1 MTTTQMSL
9 DCKARAEQAIDRCRT
24 LAKFSEDAGATRRT
38 FLSAP
43 MRDCHAQIASWLAPS
58 KIVPTIDA
66 IGNLHAVA
74 PSNDRQKPR
83 LLIGSHL
90 DTVPNAGALDGI
102 LGIMLGLSLL
112 ESSGALNLPFA
123 IELVAFSEEEGV
135 RFGVPFLGSLAA
147 IGSLDENLLSLR
159 DAQGISVR
167 EAITHFGLN
176 PSEIPSAALPRDQIL
191 GYLEFHIEQGPVLE
205 ARNLPLGIVEAIV
218 GQIRKEFVFT
228 GRASHAGTTPMHLRH
243 DALAAAAEWIVAIER
258 EARSTPSLVATVG
271 FIEAVPGAAN
281 VIPGEARLT
290 LDLRHTSDDA
300 RLQAIEKLEALAREI
315 ANRRALSVS
324 SRVLL
329 DQKAVAMDPF
339 LTREI
344 ENAVRSVGC
353 EPRRMPSGA
362 GHDAMILAEKFPSAM
377 IFLRSPGGISH
388 HPAESVLVDDVAKSL
403 EAGMRLLENL
413 AASPDFLKRT
423 CRA

>member
-9 DCKARAEQAIDRCRT
+9 DCKARAEQAIDRCRS
-24 LAKFSEDAGATRRT
+24 LAKFSEDASGTRRT

-58 KIVPTIDA
+58 KIAPTIDA
-66 IGNLHAVA
+66 IGNLHAVV
-74 PSNDRQKPR
+74 PSNDPQPR

-90 DTVPNAGALDGI
+90 DTVPNAGAFDGI

-112 ESSGALNLPFA
+112 ESSSALNLPFA
-123 IELVAFSEEEGV
+123 IELIAFSEEEGV

-147 IGSLDENLLSLR
+147 IGRLDENLLSLR

-167 EAITHFGLN
+167 EALTHFGLN
-176 PSEIPSAALPRDQIL
+176 PSEIPSAALPRDQVL

-218 GQIRKEFVFT
+218 GQIRKEFVFN
-228 GRASHAGTTPMHLRH
+228 GRASHSGTTPMHLRH
-243 DALAAAAEWIVAIER
+243 DALAGAAEWIVAVER
-258 EARSTPSLVATVG
+258 EAQSTPGLVATVG
-271 FIEAVPGAAN
+271 FIEAAPGAAN

-290 LDLRHTSDDA
+290 LDLRHASDIV
-300 RLQAIEKLEALAREI
+300 RLQAIEKLEAFATEI
-315 ANRRALSVS
+315 VNRRALSVS

-329 DQKAVAMDPF
+329 NQKAVAMDPF

-344 ENAVRSVGC
+344 ESAIRSAGC
-353 EPRRMPSGA
+353 EPHRMPSGA

-403 EAGMRLLENL
+403 EAGTRLLENL